1 MSSTVPTTQAN
12 FKTLTEAL
20 DNNAS
25 TACAINYLGSN
36 NKESNVT
43 FSELKSRALGIL
55 FNLQKHNVKPGEQ
68 LIIHSD
74 NNELFLDGF
83 WAGLYGGITPVPV
96 STATNDEHRYK
107 LLRIF
112 NKLESPW
119 LYTDSETLNKIL
131 TFCKDNNLT
140 EEASLLRSKS
150 ILIDEIDDISQ
161 LGEPYAVKPDDIAFI
176 QFSSGST
183 SEPKGVVLTHK
194 NIMTNIHAIITAAE
208 FTQADTFFGWMPL
221 THDLGMIGFHL
232 TPLVLGIDHTIMETN
247 VFVRRPLLW
256 LIAVSQKQATI
267 LCSPNFGYKHFLKVF
282 DKKGMEQIDL
292 SHVRLIFNGAE
303 PISIEICEQF
313 LAAMASHGLKTN
325 TMYPVY
331 GLAEACL
338 AVSFPKPGDKIKS
351 VRLYREH
358 LAIGDTVKVN
368 TIAKESVEFVLTGK
382 PINDCHVRITDEDNQ
397 ILANNTVGRIQLK
410 GDNVTHGYYLEDK
423 INQQIISQDGWLDTG
438 DLGVFIDQNSNSTSI
453 HYSDAES
460 SAQLIITGRIKDI
473 IFVNGLNFYSHDLE
487 NILHTLDGLE
497 LGKVV
502 ATGARKSNAN
512 EDEVIIFI
520 LHRGEIETFIPLVK
534 AIRKKI
540 NESTG
545 IEIHQV
551 IPVKRIPKT
560 TSGKVQRHILNDEY
574 VSGNYDDLITKINA
588 VLTVKV
594 NAKTHTGT
602 VQDSS
607 TVDNQILQICNS
619 VVEDK
624 DITLDDN
631 LFEIG
636 ISSLAL
642 AEIHEAIDETFPGKV
657 EISDL
662 FDNPTIR
669 ELSSF
674 LQKAI
679 A

>member
-1 MSSTVPTTQAN
+1 MSSTVPATQAN

-36 NKESNVT
+36 NKESKVT

-55 FNLQKHNVKPGEQ
+55 FNLQKHNIKPGEQ

-119 LYTDSETLNKIL
+119 LYTDSETLNKML
-131 TFCKDNNLT
+131 AFCKDNNLT

-161 LGEPYAVKPDDIAFI
+161 LGEPHAVKPDDIAFI

-232 TPLVLGIDHTIMETN
+232 TPLVFGIDHTIMETN

-313 LAAMASHGLKTN
+313 LTAMAVYGLKTN
-325 TMYPVY
+325 AMYPVY
-331 GLAEACL
+331 GLAEASL
-338 AVSFPKPGDKIKS
+338 VVSFPKPTDEIESIK
-351 VRLYREH
+351 LDREH
-358 LAIGDTVKVN
+358 LAIGDKVK
-368 TIAKESVEFVLTGK
+368 TSSIAEQSVEFVITGK
-382 PINDCHVRITDEDNQ
+382 PINDCLVRISDESNN
-397 ILANNTVGRIQLK
+397 ILSNNTVGRIQIK
-410 GDNVTHGYYLEDK
+410 GDNVTRGYYLEDK
-423 INQQIISQDGWLDTG
+423 INQEIISQDGWLDTG
-438 DLGVFIDQNSNSTSI
+438 DLGAFVSINSNN
-453 HYSDAES
+453 SDAGS
-460 SAQLIITGRIKDI
+460 SDQLIITGRMKDI

-487 NILHTLDGLE
+487 NILHTLDDLE

-502 ATGARKSNAN
+502 ATGARKAKSF

-520 LHRGEIETFIPLVK
+520 LYRGKTEAFIPLAK
-534 AIRKKI
+534 AARKKI
-540 NESTG
+540 NEATG
-545 IEIHQV
+545 IEVHQV

-560 TSGKVQRHILNDEY
+560 TSGKVQRHLLNNEY
-574 VSGNYDDLITKINA
+574 VSGNYDSLIAEISTINIEP
-588 VLTVKV
+588 T
-594 NAKTHTGT
+594 AKAITTT
-602 VQDSS
+602 QTDNNL
-607 TVDNQILQICNS
+607 DNQILDICNS

-624 DITLDDN
+624 TISLDDN

-642 AEIHEAIDETFPGKV
+642 AEIHEGIDEMFPGKV
-657 EISDL
+657 EIADL
-662 FDNPTIR
+662 FDNPTVR

-674 LQKAI
+674 LQQAI
-679 A
+679 T

>member
-1 MSSTVPTTQAN
+1 MSSTVPATPAN

-36 NKESNVT
+36 NKESRVT

-55 FNLQKHNVKPGEQ
+55 FNLQKHNIKPGEQ

-131 TFCKDNNLT
+131 AFCKDNNLT

-232 TPLVLGIDHTIMETN
+232 TPIVIGIDHTIMETN

-282 DKKGMEQIDL
+282 NKKGMEQIDL

-313 LAAMASHGLKTN
+313 LTAMADYGLKTN
-325 TMYPVY
+325 AMYPVY
-331 GLAEACL
+331 GLAEASL
-338 AVSFPKPGDKIKS
+338 VVSFPKPADEIESIK
-351 VRLYREH
+351 LDREH
-358 LAIGDTVKVN
+358 LAIGDKIKTSS
-368 TIAKESVEFVLTGK
+368 IAEQSVEFVLTGK
-382 PINDCHVRITDEDNQ
+382 PINDCLVRISDESNNV
-397 ILANNTVGRIQLK
+397 LANNTVGRIQIK
-410 GDNVTHGYYLEDK
+410 GDNVTRGYYLENK
-423 INQQIISQDGWLDTG
+423 INQEIISQDGWLDTG
-438 DLGVFIDQNSNSTSI
+438 DLGAFVSIDSNNADTRS
-453 HYSDAES
+453 SD
-460 SAQLIITGRIKDI
+460 QLIITGRMKDI

-487 NILHTLDGLE
+487 NILHTLDDLE

-502 ATGARKSNAN
+502 ATGARKATSL

-520 LHRGEIETFIPLVK
+520 LYRGKTEAFIPLAK
-534 AIRKKI
+534 DIRKKI

-545 IEIHQV
+545 IEVHQV

-560 TSGKVQRHILNDEY
+560 TSGKVQRHLLNKEY
-574 VSGNYDDLITKINA
+574 ISGNYDSLIAEISTINTESTA
-588 VLTVKV
+588 RENTTLQ
-594 NAKTHTGT
+594 TG
-602 VQDSS
+602 SNL
-607 TVDNQILQICNS
+607 DNQILDICNS

-624 DITLDDN
+624 TISLDDN

-642 AEIHEAIDETFPGKV
+642 AEIHEGIDEAFPGKV
-657 EISDL
+657 DIADL
-662 FDNPTIR
+662 FDNPTVR

>member
-1 MSSTVPTTQAN
+1 MSSTVPATQAN

-25 TACAINYLGSN
+25 TTCAINYLGSN
-36 NKESNVT
+36 NKESRVT

-55 FNLQKHNVKPGEQ
+55 FNLQKHNIKPGEQ

-131 TFCKDNNLT
+131 AFCKDNNLT

-232 TPLVLGIDHTIMETN
+232 TPIVIGIDHTIMETN

-313 LAAMASHGLKTN
+313 LTAMADYGLKTN
-325 TMYPVY
+325 AMYPVY
-331 GLAEACL
+331 GLAEASL
-338 AVSFPKPGDKIKS
+338 VVSFPKPADEIESIK
-351 VRLYREH
+351 LDREH
-358 LAIGDTVKVN
+358 LAIGDKIKTSS
-368 TIAKESVEFVLTGK
+368 IAEQSVEFVLTGK
-382 PINDCHVRITDEDNQ
+382 PINDCLVRISDESNNV
-397 ILANNTVGRIQLK
+397 LANNTVGRIQIK
-410 GDNVTHGYYLEDK
+410 GDNVTRGYYLEDK
-423 INQQIISQDGWLDTG
+423 INQEIISQDGWLDTG
-438 DLGVFIDQNSNSTSI
+438 DLGAFVSIDSNNADTGS
-453 HYSDAES
+453 SD
-460 SAQLIITGRIKDI
+460 QLIITGRMKDI

-487 NILHTLDGLE
+487 NILHTLDDLE

-502 ATGARKSNAN
+502 ATGARKATSL

-520 LHRGEIETFIPLVK
+520 LYRGEIEAFIPLAK
-534 AIRKKI
+534 TARKII
-540 NESTG
+540 NEATG
-545 IEIHQV
+545 IEVHQV

-560 TSGKVQRHILNDEY
+560 TSGKVQRHLLNKEY
-574 VSGNYDDLITKINA
+574 ISGNYDSLIKEISTIMN
-588 VLTVKV
+588 TESD
-594 NAKTHTGT
+594 AKANTTTQTG
-602 VQDSS
+602 SNL
-607 TVDNQILQICNS
+607 DNQILDICNS

-624 DITLDDN
+624 TISLDDN

-642 AEIHEAIDETFPGKV
+642 AEIHEGIDEAFPGKV
-657 EISDL
+657 DIADL
-662 FDNPTIR
+662 FDNPTVR